1 MCTTSHV
8 IIYVRCLRN
17 RVVMLLQLYSPR
29 QPFHI
34 AFILFYFSNLIGGT
48 TNLSPGILIAFYCL
62 AICCSFIFVC
72 LLFWLF
78 FVLFFCSVPLCS
90 TFCSWTTRSTLR
102 LPYTMERESVC
113 VYGCCDTVAV
123 AHPRFVQNIKQTKI
137 SFSILLCHL
146 LLSTVHTPHGIAS
159 SFTHRCCVSQPVLH
173 LPVARHAICFYEYN
187 RKRRAHSP
195 STQWFSLSLSDSLSG
210 QKAEQPH
217 RQRAY
222 RTIIFAMCILV
233 FAIDIV
239 NGLFE

>member
-1 MCTTSHV
+1 MYVVCETVLWCCYSSTLHVSHFT
-8 IIYVRCLRN
+8 LH
-17 RVVMLLQLYSPR
+17 S
-29 QPFHI
+29 
-34 AFILFYFSNLIGGT
+34 FYFTFPIWLVERLIYPRAYWLPST
-48 TNLSPGILIAFYCL
+48 VLPFAAVFFLSVYCFGYFSFY
-62 AICCSFIFVC
+62 
-72 LLFWLF
+72 F
-78 FVLFFCSVPLCS
+78 FVHCRYAQRSALERHVLPSVCH
-90 TFCSWTTRSTLR
+90 TQW
-102 LPYTMERESVC
+102 RESVC